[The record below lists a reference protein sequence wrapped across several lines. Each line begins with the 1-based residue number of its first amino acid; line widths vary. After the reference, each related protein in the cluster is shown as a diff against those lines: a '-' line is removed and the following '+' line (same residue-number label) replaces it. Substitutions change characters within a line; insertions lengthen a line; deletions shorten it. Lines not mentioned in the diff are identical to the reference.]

1 VNERAGPL
9 AAGAI
14 GGELLASGRPGDHHP
29 CDLEPE
35 FGPAR
40 MESVDANKLFEMALG
55 VGNGW
60 QVVKS
65 EMDVEGRPLQL
76 WLDFA
81 AGSQAAY
88 PGAGIGAGCTTRPR
102 SPA

>member
-1 VNERAGPL
+1 M
-9 AAGAI
+9 
-14 GGELLASGRPGDHHP
+14 ASGRPGDHHP

-35 FGPAR
+35 FVPAR

-76 WLDFA
+76 WLERRTLPPRREHHPSLVRQSA
-81 AGSQAAY
+81 A
-88 PGAGIGAGCTTRPR
+88 RP
-102 SPA
+102 P